1 MLVPRKTEIEP
12 IASLSY
18 NEGSLKVYGIKA
30 DRLNSVVHDPLQS
43 EQCAEKL
50 RALSEPNRL
59 RIINCLRSGAKN
71 VSEICQEIDA
81 EIVTVSHHLGILK
94 NSGIVERERQ
104 GRFIIYKLREGIIE
118 SRHRNSPDH
127 INLGCCRLEIPK

>member
-1 MLVPRKTEIEP
+1 
-12 IASLSY
+12 
-18 NEGSLKVYGIKA
+18 
-30 DRLNSVVHDPLQS
+30 VVRDPLQS

-59 RIINCLRSGAKN
+59 RIIDCLRSGAKN
-71 VSEICQEIDA
+71 VGEICDVLDA

-94 NSGIVERERQ
+94 NAGIVERERQ
-104 GRFIIYKLREGIIE
+104 GRFVIYKLRDGIIE
-118 SRHRNSPDH
+118 SARRNAPDH